1 MNTHTRAIILMNLGS
16 PDSTEVK
23 DVKEYLNEFL
33 MDERVIDKPFLLRTL
48 LVKGIIVPFR
58 AKNSAEAYSKIWV
71 EDGSPL
77 IVISKQFQ
85 KELQK
90 NFDEPVEL
98 AMRYRNPSS
107 SYVLEKLHR
116 ENPKLQEIVLV
127 PLYPHYAMSSYET
140 AVEDIRTVH
149 AKKKY
154 TSSLV
159 TIKPFYNNPLYIHA
173 LAESMKPYLN
183 TEYDKILFSYHGLPE
198 RHIKKSD
205 VTHAH
210 CLQVNDCCHT
220 PSAAHKFCYR
230 HQTITTTELIAQ
242 ALQIPTEK
250 IEQTFQSRLGRDP
263 WLLPSTQERLPQL
276 PKEGVKKLLV
286 VCPAFVSDCLET
298 LEEIGIRA
306 KEDFLNAGGESF
318 QFIPC
323 MNTQPLWVETVST
336 WLKNYFAGSKEMIV
350 A

>member
-1 MNTHTRAIILMNLGS
+1 MNTHTLAIILMNLGS

-159 TIKPFYNNPLYIHA
+159 TIIPFYNNPLYIHA

-242 ALQIPTEK
+242 ALQIPPEK

-323 MNTQPLWVETVST
+323 MNTQPLWVQTVST

>member
-1 MNTHTRAIILMNLGS
+1 MNTHTLAIILMNLGS

-242 ALQIPTEK
+242 ALQIPPEK

-318 QFIPC
+318 QFSPC
-323 MNTQPLWVETVST
+323 MNTQPLWVQTVST